1 MRHFTGLL
9 SAFALLAACQVASAG
24 DQNNSNNSNNSSNS
38 NKQDITD
45 VLEKVIHRTNDG
57 GAKAHGTSGGNA
69 ILYHGGP
76 VILGGTNVYYIW
88 YGGWTQSGSAG
99 YDPNAATILNT
110 LAQYIGGSPYFNINT
125 TYYSGTT
132 TKTYITNAV
141 TLSSTSCSDNY
152 SQGTNLTDRAVA
164 NVVGNAIVN
173 CFGNKP
179 DPNGEYF
186 VLASKDVRETSG
198 FCSQYCGWHTYGTM
212 NGTYVKYAFIG
223 DSAACLNAC
232 SMFGSTGWKAP
243 NGDPG
248 ADGMASII
256 AHELEE
262 ATTDPLL
269 NAWYDSSGAENADK
283 CAWTFGTVTQT
294 SNATYNV
301 SFGQLKYLIQQNWV
315 NNSTPSLQ
323 GCAMSH

>member
-9 SAFALLAACQVASAG
+9 SALALLATCQLASA
-24 DQNNSNNSNNSSNS
+24 DDSK
-38 NKQDITD
+38 KQDVTD
-45 VLEKVIHRTNDG
+45 VMQKVEHRTNDG
-57 GAKAHGTSGGNA
+57 GAKARSNSGGNPIA
-69 ILYHGGP
+69 YHGGP
-76 VILGGTNVYYIW
+76 VILGGTHVYYIW

-99 YDPNAATILNT
+99 YDPYAANILNV
-110 LAQYIGGSPYFNINT
+110 LAQHIGGSSYFNINT

-132 TKTYITNAV
+132 TKTYITNSV
-141 TLSSTSCSDNY
+141 MLSGSCNDNY
-152 SQGTNLTDRAVA
+152 SQGTNLNDRAVA
-164 NVVGNAIVN
+164 AVVGNAIVN
-173 CFGNKP
+173 CFGNHP
-179 DPNGEYF
+179 DANGEYF
-186 VLASKDVRETSG
+186 VLASKDVKETSG

-212 NGTYVKYAFIG
+212 NGAYVKYAFIG

-232 SMFGSTGWKAP
+232 SMFGTTGWKAP

-294 SNATYNV
+294 PTATYNV
-301 SFGQLKYLIQQNWV
+301 SLGLNYLIQQNWV
-315 NNSTPSLQ
+315 YNSTPSAQ

>member
-1 MRHFTGLL
+1 MRSFTGLL
-9 SAFALLAACQVASAG
+9 SAFALLGACQVASAG
-24 DQNNSNNSNNSSNS
+24 DP
-38 NKQDITD
+38 NKQDVKD
-45 VLEKVIHRTNDG
+45 VVQKVEHRTNDG
-57 GAKAHGTSGGNA
+57 GAKARSNSGPNP
-69 ILYHGGP
+69 ISYHGGP
-76 VILGGTNVYYIW
+76 VILGGTNIYYIW
-88 YGGWTQSGSAG
+88 YGGWTQSSSAG
-99 YDPNAATILNT
+99 YDPYAATILNT
-110 LAQYIGGSPYFNINT
+110 LAQHIGGSPYFNINT

-132 TKTYITNAV
+132 SQTNVTNSV
-141 TLSSTSCSDNY
+141 TLVSTACNDNY

-164 NVVGNAIVN
+164 AVVGNAIAN

-198 FCSQYCGWHTYGTM
+198 FCSQYCGWHTYGTL
-212 NGTYVKYAFIG
+212 NGVAVKYAFIG

-232 SMFGSTGWKAP
+232 SMFGTNTGWKAP

-262 ATTDPLL
+262 ATTDPQL

-294 SNATYNV
+294 AAATYNV
-301 SFGQLKYLIQQNWV
+301 NLGLNYLIQQNWV
-315 NNSTPSLQ
+315 NNATPSAQ
-323 GCAMSH
+323 GCAMAH